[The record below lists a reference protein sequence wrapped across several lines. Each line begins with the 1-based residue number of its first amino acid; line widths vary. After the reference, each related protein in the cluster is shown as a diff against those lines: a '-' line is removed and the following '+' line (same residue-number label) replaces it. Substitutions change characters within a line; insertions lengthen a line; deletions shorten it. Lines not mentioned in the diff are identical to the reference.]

1 MPVLEKKLYMR
12 VRTAAR
18 ELGLPEREVLNR
30 AVSSYLLE
38 LEEWQRLKEELR
50 MWDMLS
56 AKAMTKY
63 KL

>member
-1 MPVLEKKLYMR
+1 MLTLERKLHMR

-38 LEEWQRLKEELR
+38 LEEWQLLKEELR
-50 MWDMLS
+50 MWDVLS
-56 AKAMTKY
+56 AKALTKY